1 MQNYVLKFKKVGSAI
16 LVMLAFA
23 PLATFSAGL
32 VPCEGTVA
40 NPCEFADFIILIQNV
55 INFLMFDVA
64 APLAAVAFAVA
75 GIIMF
80 TSGGSPEKIK
90 QAKEIFQWVLIGIF
104 VALAG
109 WLIVST
115 IMGTLLGG
123 SISGFIQQ
131 NFLDF

>member
-1 MQNYVLKFKKVGSAI
+1 MRNYNPKFKRVGLAV
-16 LVMLAFA
+16 LVVLTFV
-23 PLATFSAGL
+23 PLVAFSAKL
-32 VPCEGTVA
+32 VPCDVG
-40 NPCEFADFIILIQNV
+40 CGFSDFIQLIQNV
-55 INFLMFDVA
+55 INFLMFDIA
-64 APLAAVAFAVA
+64 APLAAIVFAWA

-123 SISGFIQQ
+123 SISSFIQQ